1 MGVLL
6 VTVTA
11 SYIVYFPQAN
21 HKLTWLILL
30 IKLSLISSLFSEQ
43 PRLWRIKLNGSLSD
57 GWLTTQFLKIFI
69 HHNNDSIATTKQK

>member
-1 MGVLL
+1 MSVLL
-6 VTVTA
+6 VKVTA

-21 HKLTWLILL
+21 HKLTLL